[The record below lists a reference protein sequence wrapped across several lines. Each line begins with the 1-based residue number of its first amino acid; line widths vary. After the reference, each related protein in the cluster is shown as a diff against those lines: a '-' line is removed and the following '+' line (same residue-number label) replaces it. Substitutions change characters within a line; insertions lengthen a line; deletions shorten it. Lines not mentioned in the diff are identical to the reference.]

1 VGCVAGSEAGLAMRA
16 RLRKALFG
24 LSAGVLATTITAFA
38 VPDTAA
44 AQGLFETLFGGLR
57 RAIER
62 PAMSRSSYSDP
73 YNSYARAAD
82 SPPAREASGP
92 SRGFC
97 VRTCDG
103 RYFPVQAAG
112 NVSAAEMC
120 HAFCPAAE
128 TKIYSGSNID
138 YATARDGSRYADLE
152 HAFLYRQKMVQGC
165 TCNGRDAYGLAHI
178 KAAEDPTLK
187 PGDVVVNRTGLVA
200 YTGGKNK
207 SADFTPVQSY
217 SGFSKSYR
225 EMLSSLKLMQPN
237 PGAPPDVVSS
247 IPSASGSRSAQLGR

>member
-1 VGCVAGSEAGLAMRA
+1 MRA

-24 LSAGVLATTITAFA
+24 LPAGAVVAAVAIFVPSNSAS
-38 VPDTAA
+38 
-44 AQGLFETLFGGLR
+44 AQNFFERFFGDLR
-57 RAIER
+57 RAIEQ
-62 PAMSRSSYSDP
+62 PAPARSAYSDP
-73 YNSYARAAD
+73 FNSLARAVD
-82 SPPAREASGP
+82 QPAAQRGEAGGP

-112 NVSAAEMC
+112 NVSTAEMC

-138 YATARDGSRYADLE
+138 YATARDGSRYADLDS
-152 HAFLYRQKMVQGC
+152 AFLYRQQMVKGC

-178 KAAEDPTLK
+178 NAAEDPTLK

-207 SADFTPVQSY
+207 SAEFTPVQSY

-225 EMLSSLKLMQPN
+225 DMLSSLKLMRPN
-237 PGAPPDVVSS
+237 PGAPPDIVSS
-247 IPSASGSRSAQLGR
+247 IPSADDGRSAQLRR